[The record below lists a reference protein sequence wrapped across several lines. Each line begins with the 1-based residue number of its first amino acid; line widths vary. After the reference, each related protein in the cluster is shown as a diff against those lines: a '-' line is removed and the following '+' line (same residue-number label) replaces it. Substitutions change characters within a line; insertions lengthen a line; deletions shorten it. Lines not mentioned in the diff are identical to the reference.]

1 MAEIAAD
8 KDLLRAEFA
17 MSTRSLEM
25 KVEPL
30 SKDTSQLLQLGRN
43 GNTIHHLRTELNT
56 VRDRLHA
63 TNERFAAQSGG
74 TFSFRQGVGVATL
87 MRDLAQQSRLSRS

>member
-1 MAEIAAD
+1 VAEIAAD
-8 KDLLRAEFA
+8 QDLLRAEFA

-30 SKDTSQLLQLGRN
+30 SKDTSQLLQLSRN
-43 GNTIHHLRTELNT
+43 GNTIHHLRTELDT

-63 TNERFAAQSGG
+63 TNEQLASESAALK
-74 TFSFRQGVGVATL
+74 VAEHP
-87 MRDLAQQSRLSRS
+87 LSDKASESPR

>member
-1 MAEIAAD
+1 VAEIAAD

-43 GNTIHHLRTELNT
+43 GNTIHHLRTELDT

-63 TNERFAAQSGG
+63 TNERLASESAALK
-74 TFSFRQGVGVATL
+74 VAEH
-87 MRDLAQQSRLSRS
+87 SLSDKASDWPR